1 MNDNYYHRAP
11 ATIGAEVAKKVK
23 FRIMMLVLFSTVTVA
38 VAFGMSFYFGLISG
52 GSAISQQFPE
62 LGAIAKKM
70 TNILMMNTIV
80 FVVIIIGSF
89 HLLGKLITKRMFDA
103 IGIITS
109 NMQALTDSGKISGI
123 EEIAQGPFD
132 SLDSSYRA
140 FLDRLTEMEN
150 SEISK
155 LQKIVDE
162 ASGTGPDAS
171 HLDII
176 RELIVEKKAK
186 TGIRMPGESTVSDR
200 SSNDGDPVFM
210 QPA

>member
-1 MNDNYYHRAP
+1 MTNNYYRQPP
-11 ATIGAEVAKKVK
+11 ATIGAEVARKVK
-23 FRIMMLVLFSTVTVA
+23 SRIMMLVLFSTVTVA
-38 VAFGMSFYFGLISG
+38 IAFGMSFYFGLISG

-70 TNILMMNTIV
+70 TSILMMNTLV

-89 HLLGKLITKRMFDA
+89 YLLGKLITKRMFGA
-103 IGIITS
+103 IGIIIG
-109 NMQALTDSGKISGI
+109 NMQALTDSGKISEMERI
-123 EEIAQGPFD
+123 DPGPFK

-140 FLDRLTEMEN
+140 LVDRLREMED
-150 SEISK
+150 SDISK

-171 HLDII
+171 HLNII
-176 RELIVEKKAK
+176 RELIAEKKAK
-186 TGIRMPGESTVSDR
+186 TGIRTAAGSAGSGK